1 MFRVVIRINEVLLT
15 GILLPSENTEAGY
28 EDYLAD
34 TTDGRAV
41 SGVIVRE
48 ADSAGRARLGFT
60 GRFSLQ
66 DIFGTPKQNRA
77 FLLCRHTINF
87 FH

>member
-1 MFRVVIRINEVLLT
+1 MIRINEVLLT
-15 GILLPSENTEAGY
+15 GILLPNENTEAGY
-28 EDYLAD
+28 VDYLVD

-41 SGVIVRE
+41 SGVIVWE

-60 GRFSLQ
+60 GRFGLQ
-66 DIFGTPKQNRA
+66 DIFGTLKQNRT
-77 FLLCRHTINF
+77 FLFCRHTINF